1 MSKPASNFQ
10 QVARR
15 MFRHAIADSA
25 PQLGLKGS
33 TQVIQSL
40 QRGHC
45 QSCETLRFNLAR
57 QVADYMSLVD
67 PDMRA
72 LYLYDPEY
80 ASGDYECAK
89 TASSPSSGIHLIAW
103 TRAKKS
109 IPSDMLQELRAAF
122 QDARTEIL
130 CPDASGLCYSL
141 NVAVVNDADV
151 RSRKGYAAMIDS
163 TTIRPTQVWSKY
175 RVAA

>member
-1 MSKPASNFQ
+1 MSKPAPNFQ
-10 QVARR
+10 QLARG
-15 MFRHAIADSA
+15 MFRRAIAESA

-33 TQVIQSL
+33 AQVVERL
-40 QRGHC
+40 RRGYC

-57 QVADYMSLVD
+57 QVADYVALVD

-89 TASSPSSGIHLIAW
+89 SASSPSSGIHLIAW

-122 QDARTEIL
+122 QDARADIL

-141 NVAVVNDADV
+141 NVAVVNDAEV
-151 RSRKGYAAMIDS
+151 RTRKGYAAMIDS
-163 TTIRPTQVWSKY
+163 TSIRPTQVWARY

>member
-1 MSKPASNFQ
+1 MSKSASNVR
-10 QVARR
+10 QVARG
-15 MFRHAIADSA
+15 MFRRAIVQSA

-33 TQVIQSL
+33 ARVVESL
-40 QRGHC
+40 RRGYC

-57 QVADYMSLVD
+57 QVADYFSLVD
-67 PDMRA
+67 PDLRA

-89 TASSPSSGIHLIAW
+89 SASSPSSGIHLIAW

-109 IPSDMLQELRAAF
+109 IPSDLLQELRTAF
-122 QDARTEIL
+122 QDARTDIL

-141 NVAVVNDADV
+141 NIAVVNDAEV
-151 RSRKGYAAMIDS
+151 RARKGYAAMIDS
-163 TTIRPTQVWSKY
+163 TTIRPTQVWAKD

>member
-1 MSKPASNFQ
+1 MSKPVSSFREI
-10 QVARR
+10 ARQ
-15 MFRHAIADSA
+15 MFRRAIVQSA

-33 TQVIQSL
+33 AQVVASL
-40 QRGHC
+40 RRGYC

-57 QVADYMSLVD
+57 QVADYISVVD
-67 PDMRA
+67 PDLRA

-109 IPSDMLQELRAAF
+109 IPSDTLQELRAAF
-122 QDARTEIL
+122 HDARNDFL
-130 CPDASGLCYSL
+130 CPEASGLCFSL
-141 NVAVVNDADV
+141 NVAVVNDAEV
-151 RSRKGYAAMIDS
+151 RARKGYAAMIDS
-163 TTIRPTQVWSKY
+163 TTIRPTQVWTKY

>member
-10 QVARR
+10 QLARS
-15 MFRHAIADSA
+15 MFRRAIADSA

-33 TQVIQSL
+33 AQVVETL
-40 QRGHC
+40 RRGYC

-57 QVADYMSLVD
+57 QVADYIALVD

-109 IPSDMLQELRAAF
+109 IPSDKLQELRAAF
-122 QDARTEIL
+122 QDARADIL

-151 RSRKGYAAMIDS
+151 RTRKGYASMIDS
-163 TTIRPTQVWSKY
+163 TTVRPTQVWARY
-175 RVAA
+175 RVAG

>member
-1 MSKPASNFQ
+1 
-10 QVARR
+10 
-15 MFRHAIADSA
+15 MFRRAIAQSA

-33 TQVIQSL
+33 ARVVEL
-40 QRGHC
+40 LRRGYC

-57 QVADYMSLVD
+57 QVADYISLVD
-67 PDMRA
+67 PGLRA

-122 QDARTEIL
+122 QDARTDIL

-141 NVAVVNDADV
+141 NVAVVNDAQV
-151 RSRKGYAAMIDS
+151 RTRKGYAAMIDS
-163 TTIRPTQVWSKY
+163 TTIRPTQVWAKY
-175 RVAA
+175 RAAA

>member
-1 MSKPASNFQ
+1 MPKSASNVR
-10 QVARR
+10 QVARG
-15 MFRHAIADSA
+15 MFRRAIVQSA

-33 TQVIQSL
+33 ARVVESL
-40 QRGHC
+40 RRGYC

-57 QVADYMSLVD
+57 QVADYFSLVD
-67 PDMRA
+67 PDLRA

-89 TASSPSSGIHLIAW
+89 SASSPSSGIHLIAW

-109 IPSDMLQELRAAF
+109 IPSDLLQELRTAF
-122 QDARTEIL
+122 QDARTDIL

-141 NVAVVNDADV
+141 NIAVVNDAEV
-151 RSRKGYAAMIDS
+151 RARKGYAAMIDS
-163 TTIRPTQVWSKY
+163 TTIRPTQVWAKD

>member
-1 MSKPASNFQ
+1 MSKPASSFR
-10 QVARR
+10 QVARQ
-15 MFRHAIADSA
+15 MFRRAIVQTA

-33 TQVIQSL
+33 AQVVENL
-40 QRGHC
+40 RRGHC

-57 QVADYMSLVD
+57 QLADYVALVD
-67 PDMRA
+67 PDLRA

-80 ASGDYECAK
+80 ASGDYDCAK

-109 IPSDMLQELRAAF
+109 IPSDTLQELSSAF
-122 QDARTEIL
+122 QDARNDIL
-130 CPDASGLCYSL
+130 CPDASGLCFSL
-141 NVAVVNDADV
+141 NVAVVNDAEV
-151 RSRKGYAAMIDS
+151 RARKGYAAMIDS
-163 TTIRPTQVWSKY
+163 TTIRPTEVWAKY